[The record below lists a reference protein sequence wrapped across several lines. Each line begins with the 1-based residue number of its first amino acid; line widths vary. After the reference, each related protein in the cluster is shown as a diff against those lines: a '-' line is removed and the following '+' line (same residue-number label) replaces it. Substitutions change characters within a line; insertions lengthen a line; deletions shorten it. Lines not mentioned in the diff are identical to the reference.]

1 MAPKRSVS
9 RSILQSSSQQAGSRG
24 SFGKGQHQV
33 CGIAGFGGRDVA
45 RGSDGLETTGVL
57 LRRMI
62 HTLAHRGPDGYGFHA
77 EPGIGLAHARLSIID
92 LSTGDQP
99 IHNPRRTVWTV
110 FNGEIFNYLE
120 LRRDLE
126 AAGCVFYTHSD
137 TEVIVHLY
145 DRYGDAFVEHLNGQF
160 AIALWDGERQRL
172 VLARDRAGI
181 RPLYLA
187 RDGGR
192 LWFASEVKALI
203 AALPDRAALDPRC
216 LAETFATWS
225 PIEPHTVYRGVE
237 SLPPG
242 HLLTLEADGR
252 ETLRRYWDWTFPDAE
267 DTAPSRF
274 PLSVEA
280 ATAELREL
288 LIDAVRLQ
296 LRADVPVGA
305 YLSGGLD
312 SSGIVALIRGFT
324 DTTVRTFSVA
334 FEDGEF
340 DESAHQMAMVRHL
353 GTDHTTLRCTR
364 RDIGEAFPRLVRHAE
379 TPVLRTAP
387 VPLMLLAGS
396 VREHGYKVVLT
407 GEGADEVFGG
417 YDLFKEA
424 KIRRF
429 WARQPDS
436 RFRPRLLER
445 LYGYLPNSPVRN
457 PAFAQSFFGQGMEHL
472 SRPVF
477 AHAPRWTT
485 SQRALGLLSPELRAE
500 VGLDAGGFNALDAF
514 EATLPAEIAR
524 WSPLA
529 RDQYVEAKSLLA
541 GYLLSSQG
549 DRVAMANSIEGRFPF
564 LDHRVIEFANRL
576 PPSYKIRGMT
586 EKYLLRR
593 ALADL
598 LPDDIVNRTKQPYRA
613 PDSASFFFD
622 GAPLDYVA
630 DLMSER
636 SLREAGYFDAAAI
649 GRLVDKCRA
658 GRATGFADNQ
668 AFVGALST
676 MLLHRTLA
684 DWTASA
690 RADGI
695 AGTTAAST

>member
-1 MAPKRSVS
+1 
-9 RSILQSSSQQAGSRG
+9 
-24 SFGKGQHQV
+24 
-33 CGIAGFGGRDVA
+33 
-45 RGSDGLETTGVL
+45 
-57 LRRMI
+57 MI
-62 HTLAHRGPDGYGFHA
+62 HTLAHRGPDGYGYHA
-77 EPGIGLAHARLSIID
+77 EDGIGLAHARLSIID
-92 LSTGDQP
+92 LATGDQP
-99 IHNPRRTVWTV
+99 IRNPRGTVWTV
-110 FNGEIFNYLE
+110 FNGEIFNYVE
-120 LRRDLE
+120 LRRELE
-126 AAGCVFYTHSD
+126 AEGRVFYTRSD

-145 DRYGDAFVEHLNGQF
+145 DRDGDRFVERLNGQF
-160 AIALWDGERQRL
+160 AIALWDSERRRM

-187 RDGGR
+187 REAGR
-192 LWFASEVKALI
+192 LWFASETKALL
-203 AALPDRAALDPRC
+203 AALPQCATLDPRG

-225 PIEPHTVYRGVE
+225 PIEPNTVYRGIE

-242 HLLTLEADGR
+242 HLLTIEYDGR
-252 ETLRRYWDWTFPDAE
+252 DTLRRYWDWTFPDAAE
-267 DTAPSRF
+267 TSPSRY
-274 PLSVEA
+274 PQSIEA

-312 SSGIVALIRGFT
+312 SSGIVAMIRGFT
-324 DTTVRTFSVA
+324 DTPVRTFSVA

-340 DESAHQMAMVRHL
+340 DESEHQMAMVRHL
-353 GTDHTTLRCTR
+353 GTDHSTLRCTR
-364 RDIGEAFPRLVRHAE
+364 RDIGEAFPRLIRHTE

-436 RFRPRLLER
+436 RVRPRLLER

-472 SRPVF
+472 QRPIF
-477 AHAPRWTT
+477 AHVPRWTT
-485 SQRALGLLSPELRAE
+485 SQRALGLLSPAWRAE
-500 VGLDAGGFNALDAF
+500 IGGFNPLDAF
-514 EATLPAEIAR
+514 EATLPANIR
-524 WSPLA
+524 DWSPLA
-529 RDQYVEAKSLLA
+529 QDQYVEAKSLLA

-549 DRVAMANSIEGRFPF
+549 DRVAMANSIEGRVPY

-576 PPSYKIRGMT
+576 PPSFKIRGMT

-613 PDSASFFFD
+613 PDSSSFFFD
-622 GAPLDYVA
+622 GEPLDYVA
-630 DLMSER
+630 DLMSET
-636 SLREAGYFDAAAI
+636 SLRAAGYFDAAAV
-649 GRLVDKCRA
+649 GRLFDKCRA

-676 MLLHRTLA
+676 MLLDRELR
-684 DWTASA
+684 DA
-690 RADGI
+690 RA
-695 AGTTAAST
+695 AAATARD

>member
-1 MAPKRSVS
+1 M
-9 RSILQSSSQQAGSRG
+9 
-24 SFGKGQHQV
+24 
-33 CGIAGFGGRDVA
+33 CGIAGFSGAGFSGAGRSGTQIVPDTA
-45 RGSDGLETTGVL
+45 HAL
-57 LRRMI
+57 LQRMI
-62 HTLAHRGPDGYGFHA
+62 HTLAHRGPDGYGYHV
-77 EPGIGLAHARLSIID
+77 EDGIGLAHARLSIID
-92 LSTGDQP
+92 LATGDQP
-99 IHNPRRTVWTV
+99 IRNPRGTVWTV
-110 FNGEIFNYLE
+110 FNGEIFNYIE
-120 LRRDLE
+120 LRRELE
-126 AAGCVFYTHSD
+126 AEGRTFYTHSD

-145 DRYGDAFVEHLNGQF
+145 DRDGDRFVESLNGQF
-160 AIALWDGERQRL
+160 AIALWDGERRRL

-181 RPLYLA
+181 RPMYLA
-187 RDGGR
+187 RSGGR
-192 LWFASEVKALI
+192 VWFASETKALL
-203 AALPDRAALDPRC
+203 AVLPQCAALDP
-216 LAETFATWS
+216 LGIAETFATWS
-225 PIEPHTVYRGVE
+225 PIEPHTVYRGID

-242 HLLTLEADGR
+242 HTLAIEHDGR
-252 ETLRRYWDWTFPDAE
+252 ETLRQYWDWTFPDAA
-267 DTAPSRF
+267 DTSPSRY
-274 PLSVEA
+274 PLSVDA
-280 ATAELREL
+280 AAAELREL
-288 LIDAVRLQ
+288 LIDAARLQ

-312 SSGIVALIRGFT
+312 SSGIVAMIRSFT
-324 DTTVRTFSVA
+324 DTPVRTFSVA

-340 DESAHQMAMVRHL
+340 DESDYQQAMVRHL

-364 RDIGEAFPRLVRHAE
+364 RDIGEAFPRLIRHAE
-379 TPVLRTAP
+379 APVLRTAP

-424 KIRRF
+424 KVRRF
-429 WARQPDS
+429 WAQQPQS
-436 RFRPRLLER
+436 KLRPRLLER

-472 SRPVF
+472 QRPIF
-477 AHAPRWTT
+477 AHVPRWTT
-485 SQRALGLLSPELRAE
+485 SQRALGLFSQDMRAE
-500 VGLDAGGFNALDAF
+500 IGSFNALDAF
-514 EATLPAEIAR
+514 EATLPAKIND

-598 LPDDIVNRTKQPYRA
+598 LPDAIVNRTKQPYRS
-613 PDSASFFFD
+613 PDSGSFFFD
-622 GAPLDYVA
+622 GQPLDYVA
-630 DLMSER
+630 DLMSEER
-636 SLREAGYFDAAAI
+636 IRAAGYFDPQAV
-649 GRLVDKCRA
+649 GRLFDKCRA

-668 AFVGALST
+668 AFVGVLST
-676 MLLHRTLA
+676 MLIDRSLREGTDAATGTTGATVL
-684 DWTASA
+684 SA
-690 RADGI
+690 R
-695 AGTTAAST
+695 

>member
-1 MAPKRSVS
+1 
-9 RSILQSSSQQAGSRG
+9 
-24 SFGKGQHQV
+24 V
-33 CGIAGFGGRDVA
+33 CGIAGFSGTDVRPDEA
-45 RGSDGLETTGVL
+45 HPL

-77 EPGIGLAHARLSIID
+77 DDGIGLAHARLSIID

-99 IHNPRRTVWTV
+99 IHNPSRTVWTV
-110 FNGEIFNYLE
+110 FNGEIFNYVE
-120 LRRDLE
+120 LRRELE
-126 AAGCVFYTHSD
+126 AEGRVFYTQSD

-145 DRYGDAFVEHLNGQF
+145 DRDGDDFVQHLNGQF
-160 AIALWDGERQRL
+160 AIALWDATRRRL

-187 RDGGR
+187 REAGR
-192 LWFASEVKALI
+192 LWFASEVKALL
-203 AALPDRAALDPRC
+203 AALPQCAAIDPRG

-225 PIEPHTVYRGVE
+225 PIEPHTVYRGIE

-242 HLLTLEADGR
+242 HLLTREADGR
-252 ETLRRYWDWTFPDAE
+252 ETLRRYWDWTFPDADE
-267 DTAPSRF
+267 TSPSRC
-274 PLSVEA
+274 PLSVED
-280 ATAELREL
+280 ATAELRTL

-324 DTTVRTFSVA
+324 QTPVRTFSVA

-340 DESAHQMAMVRHL
+340 DESEHQMAMVRHL
-353 GTDHTTLRCTR
+353 GTLHTTLRCTR
-364 RDIGEAFPRLVRHAE
+364 RDIGEAFPRLIRHTE

-457 PAFAQSFFGQGMEHL
+457 PAFAQGFFGQGMEHL
-472 SRPVF
+472 QRPVF
-477 AHAPRWTT
+477 AHVPRWTT
-485 SQRALGLLSPELRAE
+485 SQRALGLLSPELRAD
-500 VGLDAGGFNALDAF
+500 VGAFNPLDAF

-549 DRVAMANSIEGRFPF
+549 DRVAMANSIEGRVPY

-586 EKYLLRR
+586 EKWLLRR

-598 LPDDIVNRTKQPYRA
+598 LPDDILQRTKQPYRA

-622 GAPLDYVA
+622 GQPLDYVA
-630 DLMSER
+630 ELMSEA
-636 SLREAGYFDAAAI
+636 SLREAGYFDAAAV
-649 GRLVDKCRA
+649 GRLFDKCRA

-668 AFVGALST
+668 AFVGVLST
-676 MLLHRTLA
+676 MLLHRNLRVA
-684 DWTASA
+684 ASA
-690 RADGI
+690 AV
-695 AGTTAAST
+695 ASH

>member
-1 MAPKRSVS
+1 MFFAFNRLLVNRADRRRASK
-9 RSILQSSSQQAGSRG
+9 QGNE
-24 SFGKGQHQV
+24 HV
-33 CGIAGFGGRDVA
+33 CGIAGFSGADVRPDAA
-45 RGSDGLETTGVL
+45 RPL
-57 LRRMI
+57 LQRMI
-62 HTLAHRGPDGYGFHA
+62 HTLAHRGPDGYGYHA
-77 EPGIGLAHARLSIID
+77 EDGIGLAHARLSIID
-92 LSTGDQP
+92 LATGDQP
-99 IHNPRRTVWTV
+99 IRNPRGTVWTV
-110 FNGEIFNYLE
+110 FNGEIFNYVE
-120 LRRDLE
+120 LRRELE
-126 AAGCVFYTHSD
+126 AEGRVFYTRSD

-145 DRYGDAFVEHLNGQF
+145 DRDGDRFVERLNGQF
-160 AIALWDGERQRL
+160 AIALWDGERKRL

-187 RDGGR
+187 REAGR
-192 LWFASEVKALI
+192 LWFASETKALL
-203 AALPDRAALDPRC
+203 AALPQCATLDPRG

-225 PIEPHTVYRGVE
+225 PIEPHTVYRGIE

-242 HLLTLEADGR
+242 HLLTIEHDGR
-252 ETLRRYWDWTFPDAE
+252 DTLRRYWDWTFPDAAE
-267 DTAPSRF
+267 TSPSRY
-274 PLSVEA
+274 PQSIEA
-280 ATAELREL
+280 ATAELRAL

-312 SSGIVALIRGFT
+312 SSGIVAMIRGFT
-324 DTTVRTFSVA
+324 DTPVRTFSVA

-340 DESAHQMAMVRHL
+340 DESEHQMAMVRHL

-364 RDIGEAFPRLVRHAE
+364 RDIGEAFPRLIRHTE

-457 PAFAQSFFGQGMEHL
+457 PAFAQTFFGQGMQHL
-472 SRPVF
+472 QRPIF
-477 AHAPRWTT
+477 AHVPRWTT
-485 SQRALGLLSPELRAE
+485 SQRALGLLSPALRAE
-500 VGLDAGGFNALDAF
+500 IGDFDPLDAF
-514 EATLPAEIAR
+514 EATLPANIR
-524 WSPLA
+524 DWSPLA
-529 RDQYVEAKSLLA
+529 QDQYVEAKSLLA

-549 DRVAMANSIEGRFPF
+549 DRVAMANSIEGRFPY

-576 PPSYKIRGMT
+576 PPSFKIRGMT
-586 EKYLLRR
+586 EKCLLRR

-613 PDSASFFFD
+613 PDSSSFFFD
-622 GAPLDYVA
+622 GEPLDYVA
-630 DLMSER
+630 DLMSET
-636 SLREAGYFDAAAI
+636 SLRAAGYFDAAAV
-649 GRLVDKCRA
+649 GRLFDKCRA

-668 AFVGALST
+668 TFVGVLST
-676 MLLHRTLA
+676 MLLDRQLR
-684 DWTASA
+684 DA
-690 RADGI
+690 RA
-695 AGTTAAST
+695 AAATARN